1 MLVSALAP
9 LLTAGFA
16 AAFVLPESLRLNK
29 IDIDSFYPESLKDV
43 ASAVENVEHIVDAL
57 THPFTPEPEDKTV
70 YELIAA
76 NPESVLPR
84 VKSRSDNLSYARFR
98 FSKLL
103 KVIDFAGEPIV
114 DLLNSTDAK

>member
-9 LLTAGFA
+9 LLTAGCA

-57 THPFTPEPEDKTV
+57 THQFTPEPEDKTV

-76 NPESVLPR
+76 NPESVLR
-84 VKSRSDNLSYARFR
+84 VSNRVHITYCMLDSGSQNSSRSSTLPASR
-98 FSKLL
+98 LL
-103 KVIDFAGEPIV
+103 
-114 DLLNSTDAK
+114 TC